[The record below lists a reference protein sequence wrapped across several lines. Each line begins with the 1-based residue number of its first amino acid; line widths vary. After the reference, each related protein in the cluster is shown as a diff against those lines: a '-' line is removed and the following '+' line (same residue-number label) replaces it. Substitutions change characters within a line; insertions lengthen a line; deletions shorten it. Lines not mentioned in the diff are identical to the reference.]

1 MTPFEQIKHDDE
13 AGVYW
18 LARELAPILG
28 YSRWQRFW
36 PVVEK
41 AMHACVNSGQSIGD
55 HFTLVGKKV
64 ELGSGAEREVQ
75 EWVLSRYACYLI
87 VQNADPDKP
96 VVALGQTYFAVQT
109 RAAELT
115 EDQQRIELRD
125 RMSSMNKSLAK
136 AAYAAGIET
145 GYEFAIFQDHGYK
158 GLYDGE
164 TAADIKARKGL
175 KRSQHILDWMGNEE
189 LAAHLFKSTQADA
202 AIRRDPGA
210 DANWVHHQIGVE
222 VRQTI
227 ERIGGTMP
235 EKLPTPSESVQQ
247 LRRREEKRL
256 QSGPTLWDGEATDD

>member
-1 MTPFEQIKHDDE
+1 MTPFEAIKHEDE
-13 AGVYW
+13 TGTW
-18 LARELAPILG
+18 WSARELM
-28 YSRWQRFW
+28 
-36 PVVEK
+36 PVLEYTEWRNFVGVIAK
-41 AMHACVNSGQSIGD
+41 AITACLHSGQESVY
-55 HFTLVGKKV
+55 HFVDVTKMIETGK
-64 ELGSGAEREVQ
+64 GAVRAVQ
-75 EWVLSRYACYLI
+75 DFHLSRYACYLV

-115 EDQQRIELRD
+115 EEQQRIELRD
-125 RMSSMNKSLAK
+125 RMTGMNKSLAE

-175 KRSQHILDWMGNEE
+175 KKSQHILDWMGNEE
-189 LAAHLFKSTQADA
+189 LAANLFKSTQADS

-210 DANWVHHQIGVE
+210 DANLVHHRIGVE

-247 LRRREEKRL
+247 LKRREEKRL
-256 QSGPTLWDGEATDD
+256 QAGPTLWDEED